1 MAVSGEDASLDGVA
15 GVRATRPNNSRKRL
29 GYIHGNLQRAAIM
42 SYKLNQDSQKL
53 QDLFEQT
60 RVSKHWARIYCKKDS
75 VFHGRGFEGYAD
87 CWTYTTIGDDED
99 VDAMRF
105 IRRDGTGY
113 TVAGVDIDHF
123 EVLEPRT

>member
-15 GVRATRPNNSRKRL
+15 GVRATRPNDSRKRL

-75 VFHGRGFEGYAD
+75 AFHGKVFEGYAD
-87 CWTYTTIGDDED
+87 CWTYVTIGDDED
-99 VDAMRF
+99 VDAMLFRL
-105 IRRDGTGY
+105 RDGSY
-113 TVAGVDIDHF
+113 REIAGVGIGHF